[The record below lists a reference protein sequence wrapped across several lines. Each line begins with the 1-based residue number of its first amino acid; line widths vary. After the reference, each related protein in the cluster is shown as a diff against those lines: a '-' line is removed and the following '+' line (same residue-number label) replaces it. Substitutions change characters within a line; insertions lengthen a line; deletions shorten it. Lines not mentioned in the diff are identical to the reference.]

1 MAEPVF
7 GTEKSLSRPMF
18 LNTLFF
24 RTVNYSLMAGIVV
37 FAIIVIAGQSNASPA
52 DQWNFLPPVLAGLL
66 IMFVNSLCTQIWF
79 EKYYPDNFPSLRFRF
94 WSMLLLVINI
104 VILACSAFILYFGG
118 EYLFFS
124 TSERQSAPS
133 IWEYIIFFI
142 MLFFAIAGLYI
153 TIVQMMLRRR
163 TRINQKRKFS
173 SFLETEA

>member
-1 MAEPVF
+1 
-7 GTEKSLSRPMF
+7 
-18 LNTLFF
+18 
-24 RTVNYSLMAGIVV
+24 MAGIVV

-94 WSMLLLVINI
+94 WSMFLLVINI

-118 EYLFFS
+118 EYLFS

-142 MLFFAIAGLYI
+142 MLFAIAGLYI

-163 TRINQKRKFS
+163 TRINQKVKFS